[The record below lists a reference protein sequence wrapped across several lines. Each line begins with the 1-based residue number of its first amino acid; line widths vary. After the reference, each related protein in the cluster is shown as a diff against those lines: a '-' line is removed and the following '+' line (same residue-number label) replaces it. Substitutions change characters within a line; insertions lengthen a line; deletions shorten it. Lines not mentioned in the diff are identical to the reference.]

1 VKRALEQ
8 QEGKRKE
15 LMNIFSVDGTSDE
28 PLRDDQ
34 LAHLDQ
40 RQLYVTFDPTTIE
53 EIRCGNTVFVGET
66 SRNNKRIDGSYPV
79 QGKVTVLEDKGY
91 IVFHVGKFSLSDTRQ
106 GFDATIFSFTPT
118 EIDRIE
124 WIPKQKQQSA
134 KLSTTTF
141 ISSVAS
147 HRSLR
152 NLVGMHCVVSD
163 QTKKIQLWQPGRRKN
178 VWGSMSESVFVP
190 GRLVLPIPGSVTQ
203 TVTYQTSKDIGFRI
217 RYQGPESRIVSKFD
231 QGVRSIMERK
241 TGLLTWQVQK
251 HGVSVSGFSTA
262 RAAAIMADVLI
273 YYMKQ
278 GSSNSFD
285 FNLRSIP
292 SLQTIRSKE
301 WQDVLS
307 LPNVQKLLTV
317 LQKPKTK
324 SSVHGFEF
332 ALRVHFT
339 NALDTIMTQMCN
351 QRAECAKVMRIL
363 DHVPSDEN
371 ISIGLQ
377 NEMVLWNKFN
387 DVCCGES
394 MCMERIVDPVAFYMK
409 GGAVGNVLVVRCPST
424 ITDRARYELAQ
435 ADNMTTRIAN
445 SKQMPVFYRGKH
457 ISFKPHRVEIFT
469 IFTKRGGVLPPTKKQ
484 KTDNIEDPVD

>member
-1 VKRALEQ
+1 
-8 QEGKRKE
+8 
-15 LMNIFSVDGTSDE
+15 MNIFSVDGTSDE

-40 RQLYVTFDPTTIE
+40 RQLYVTFDPTVIE

-217 RYQGPESRIVSKFD
+217 RYQGPKSRIVSKFD
-231 QGVRSIMERK
+231 QGVRSVIERG
-241 TGLLTWQVQK
+241 TGLLRWQVQK
-251 HGVSVSGFSTA
+251 HGVVVSGFSTV
-262 RAAAIMADVLI
+262 RAAAIMADVLT

-278 GSSNSFD
+278 GTSNSYD

-307 LPNVQKLLTV
+307 LPNVQGLLTV

-332 ALRVHFT
+332 ALRVHIA
-339 NALDTIMTQMCN
+339 NALDRIMTQTDLSSLN
-351 QRAECAKVMRIL
+351 QRAECAKVLRIL
-363 DHVPSDEN
+363 DHVPSGEN

-387 DVCCGES
+387 DVCYGGS

-409 GGAVGNVLVVRCPST
+409 KGRGVGNVLVIRCPST
-424 ITDRARYELAQ
+424 TDRARFELAE
-435 ADNMTTRIAN
+435 ADNMTNSLAN

-457 ISFKPHRVEIFT
+457 TSFKPHLVEIFT
-469 IFTKRGGVLPPTKKQ
+469 VCTKPDDDVSPPAKKQ
-484 KTDNIEDPVD
+484 KTDTIQDPED